1 MKYPCT
7 GLFFPV
13 LTFIILL
20 LAPAPNH
27 AADAPAHGVLT
38 GIVLDTMNGAGYT
51 YVHLETA
58 DGTIW
63 VALPESSVEAG
74 KTISLLPGM
83 VMQDFHSNAFDRTFD
98 SIVFSPGLA
107 DNQKADAPEAPANK
121 EGGNA
126 FAAAVAAERGT
137 VQQQIPPQSGGSQAA
152 IVPFSETSVEKAQG
166 EAAYTV
172 AELYAKAKE
181 LDGSVVRVRGQV
193 VKFNANIMGRNWV
206 HVQDGTGD
214 PLNNTHDLVITT
226 SQEVALQQ
234 VVTLEGTVAAA
245 KDFGAGYAYE
255 VLLEHATIVE

>member
-1 MKYPCT
+1 M
-7 GLFFPV
+7 LFPV
-13 LTFIILL
+13 LAFIILL
-20 LAPAPNH
+20 LTPAPNQ
-27 AADAPAHGVLT
+27 AADAPAHGGVLT
-38 GIVLDTMNGAGYT
+38 GTVLETMNGAGYT

-58 DGTIW
+58 DATIW
-63 VALPESSVEAG
+63 VALPESSVETG
-74 KTISLLPGM
+74 KTVSLLPGM

-107 DNQKADAPEAPANK
+107 DNQTAGAPGAQANK

-126 FAAAVAAERGT
+126 FAAAVAAERGA

-166 EAAYTV
+166 EHAYTV

-193 VKFNANIMGRNWV
+193 VKFNTNIMGRNWV
-206 HVQDGTGD
+206 HVQDGSGD
-214 PLNNTHDLVITT
+214 PVNNTHDLVITT
-226 SQEVALQQ
+226 SQEVTLQQ

-255 VLLEHATIVE
+255 VLLEQATIVE